1 MLLFSYVSN
10 FKFYFTIRM
19 FARVN
24 SSFTQKGL
32 NFKNSHYGLMFL
44 KYGIILVKVRVE
56 GQPMCFI
63 KYINFSGKVLGEE
76 VHALKP
82 YAAHILRENEDDPNS
97 KIISIQTIDNHVKG
111 VAEKAAMYAGA
122 FNAAEL
128 AMLCGLAHDIGKYSR
143 GFQKRI
149 WDNGPK
155 VDHSTAGAVELMK
168 QKGLASLICAY
179 CVAGH
184 HAGLMDRRVLDSRL
198 NKNLERYEEYT
209 HDISLSKASMW
220 KGKTNNNSVGFSIYF
235 LTKMLFSCL
244 VDADY
249 LDTEAFMR
257 PSAVRSVYPENLSYL
272 QDRLESHLQEK
283 GFLCGKNGINFWRSE
298 ILKNCIKTGD
308 GCDTGVYTLSV
319 PTGGGKTVSSLA
331 FALHHA
337 VKRNKHRIIYVVPF
351 CAIIDQTVDIFNTI
365 LGDENVLAHYSEAD
379 YEGSDEYEVKKLA
392 CENWDMPVI
401 VTTAVQFYESLF
413 SNKTSKCRKL
423 HNIADSVVV
432 FDEAQT
438 LPREYLE
445 PCVCSIAELSSNYNT
460 TCVLCTATQPSLEKT
475 FQKYYPEMQI
485 KEICDDSKELY
496 QLFKRVSYEYIGK
509 LTDEELSAHLL
520 RYDKVLCIVSTRA
533 QAKNVYELL
542 PEEGRIH
549 LSTLMTPEHR
559 KSVILNIRKRL
570 KEGKSCRVVST
581 SLIEAGV
588 DLDFPVVFRSMAG
601 LDSIIQAGGRCNR
614 EGKQDGAIV
623 YVYQPDSKYVLP
635 SVFKRP
641 GEVTKMIMGNTDDIA
656 SPEAITE
663 YFDRLYYYEGSLD
676 YYSIISGLNEGIR
689 RERGALNFETIS
701 REFHLIDDQNVRL
714 ILIPKDDESK
724 QIAENIRNAKHLIN
738 RHIYRKMGKYCVSVY
753 DHQYKDLVPALSVI
767 DESLAILEVE
777 EMYNDETGLKFSFE
791 GGDGIFV

>member
-1 MLLFSYVSN
+1 
-10 FKFYFTIRM
+10 
-19 FARVN
+19 
-24 SSFTQKGL
+24 
-32 NFKNSHYGLMFL
+32 
-44 KYGIILVKVRVE
+44 
-56 GQPMCFI
+56 MCFI
-63 KYINFSGKVLGEE
+63 EYINFSGKVLGEE

-97 KIISIQTIDNHVKG
+97 RIISVQTIDDHVKG
-111 VAEKAAMYAGA
+111 VAEMAAMYARA
-122 FNAAEL
+122 FNATEL
-128 AMLCGLAHDIGKYSR
+128 AMLCGLAHDIGKYSK

-184 HAGLMDRRVLDSRL
+184 HAGLTDRRVLDSRL
-198 NKNLERYEEYT
+198 NKNLERYDEYS

-220 KGKTNNNSVGFSIYF
+220 KGKINNNSVGFSIYF

-272 QDRLESHLQEK
+272 QDRLESYLQEK

-337 VKRNKHRIIYVVPF
+337 VKSNKRRIIYVVPF

-413 SNKTSKCRKL
+413 SNKTGKCRKL
-423 HNIADSVVV
+423 HNIADSVIV

-438 LPREYLE
+438 LPREYLD
-445 PCVCSIAELSSNYNT
+445 PCVCSIAELATNYNS
-460 TCVLCTATQPSLEKT
+460 TCVLCTATQPSLEKS
-475 FQKYYPEMQI
+475 FYKYYPEMQI
-485 KEICDDSKELY
+485 KEICENPKELY
-496 QLFKRVSYEYIGK
+496 QLFIRVSYEYVGK
-509 LTDEELSAHLL
+509 LADVELAEHLL
-520 RYDKVLCIVSTRA
+520 KHEKVLCIVSTRA
-533 QAKNVYELL
+533 QAKNIYELL

-559 KSVILNIRKRL
+559 KSVIHDIRKRL
-570 KEGKSCRVVST
+570 KEGNICRVVST

-588 DLDFPVVFRSMAG
+588 DLDFPVVFRGMAG

-635 SVFKRP
+635 SVLKRP
-641 GEVTKMIMGNTDDIA
+641 GEVTKMIMGYSEDIA
-656 SPEAITE
+656 SPEAIKE
-663 YFDRLYYYEGSLD
+663 YFDRLYYCEGSLD
-676 YYSIISGLNEGIR
+676 YYSIISGLNEAVGR
-689 RERGALNFETIS
+689 RRGALNFEMIS
-701 REFHLIDDQNVRL
+701 REFHFIEEQNARL
-714 ILIPKDDESK
+714 ILIPKNDESK
-724 QIAENIRNAKHLIN
+724 QIAENVRYAKHSIDRQL
-738 RHIYRKMGKYCVSVY
+738 YRKMGKYCVNVY
-753 DHQYKDLVPALSVI
+753 DHQYKELLPALSVI
-767 DESLAILEVE
+767 DESLAILEIE
-777 EMYNDETGLKFSFE
+777 NMYDDETGLKFSFE
-791 GGDGIFV
+791 GGDGIFG